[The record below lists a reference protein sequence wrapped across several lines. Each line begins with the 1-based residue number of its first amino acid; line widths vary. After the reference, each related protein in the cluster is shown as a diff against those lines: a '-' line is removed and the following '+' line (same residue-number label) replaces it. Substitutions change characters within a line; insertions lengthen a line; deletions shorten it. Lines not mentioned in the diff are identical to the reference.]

1 MKLSIKNGAEF
12 STEAKQFLNF
22 LANWYLSEK
31 GASEMIMVGDIDN
44 ILELFEEDELVRYE
58 HESIIYCY
66 AMIGDV
72 LLEFNYFGESGTGI
86 HNVILTLY
94 VSEKSIDNVSEKVL
108 KITGEPLIEEIEPI
122 DLRELVSRA
131 KQYRG

>member
-12 STEAKQFLNF
+12 STDVKQLLNF
-22 LANWYLSEK
+22 LGENYLSEN
-31 GASEMIMVGDIDN
+31 GATQMIMVGDIDN
-44 ILELFEEDELVRYE
+44 ILELFEEGELVRYE
-58 HESIIYCY
+58 YESIIYCY

-94 VSEKSIDNVSEKVL
+94 MSEKSIDNESEKVL

>member
-1 MKLSIKNGAEF
+1 MKLSIKNGAEI
-12 STEAKQFLNF
+12 STDAKQFLNF
-22 LANWYLSEK
+22 LADWYLSEK
-31 GASEMIMVGDIDN
+31 DVSKMIMVGDIDN
-44 ILELFEEDELVRYE
+44 ILRLFEEGELVRYE

-86 HNVILTLY
+86 HNVILTLNIG
-94 VSEKSIDNVSEKVL
+94 EQSIENVSENVAKVV
-108 KITGEPLIEEIEPI
+108 GEPLIEEIEPI